1 MSHSEKVILT
11 NMCMIYDDSGKVV
24 VQDRQN
30 PDWPGIVFPGGH
42 VEPGESIT
50 DSVIREIHEETGLEI
65 SDLRMCGVKDWM
77 RDDGSRY
84 IVFLYKTNTFEG
96 DLTSSYEGKVW
107 WVPLDELQKMNLPR
121 SMHSMLRVFLE
132 DDITEQ
138 FLYKENGEWLENLK

>member
-1 MSHSEKVILT
+1 MSNSEKVILT

-50 DSVIREIHEETGLEI
+50 DSVIREIREETGLEI

-107 WVPLDELQKMNLPR
+107 WAPLDELQKMNLPR

-138 FLYKENGEWLENLK
+138 YLYKKNDEWLEILK

>member
-1 MSHSEKVILT
+1 
-11 NMCMIYDDSGKVV
+11 MIYDDSGKVV

-50 DSVIREIHEETGLEI
+50 DSVIREIREETGLEI
-65 SDLRMCGVKDWM
+65 SDLHMCGVKDWM

-107 WVPLDELQKMNLPR
+107 WVPLESARRPGASGRPL
-121 SMHSMLRVFLE
+121 
-132 DDITEQ
+132 
-138 FLYKENGEWLENLK
+138 

>member
-1 MSHSEKVILT
+1 MSPSEKVILT
-11 NMCMIYDDSGKVV
+11 NMCMIYDDIGNVV

-50 DSVIREIHEETGLEI
+50 DSVIREIREETGLEI
-65 SDLRMCGVKDWM
+65 SDLHMCGIKDWM

-96 DLTSSYEGKVW
+96 ELTSSYEGKVW
-107 WVPLDELQKMNLPR
+107 WVPLNELRKMNLPR
-121 SMHSMLRVFLE
+121 SMHSMLRVFFE

>member
-11 NMCMIYDDSGKVV
+11 NMCMIYDGNGNVV

-50 DSVIREIHEETGLEI
+50 DSVIREIREETGLEI

-96 DLTSSYEGKVW
+96 ELTSSYEGKVW
-107 WVPLDELQKMNLPR
+107 WVPLNELRKMNLPR

-138 FLYKENGEWLENLK
+138 FLYKENGEWLEILK

>member
-1 MSHSEKVILT
+1 
-11 NMCMIYDDSGKVV
+11 MIYDDSGNVV

-30 PDWPGIVFPGGH
+30 PNWPGIVFPGGH

-50 DSVIREIHEETGLEI
+50 DSVIREIREETGLEI
-65 SDLRMCGVKDWM
+65 SDLRICGVKDWM

-84 IVFLYKTNTFEG
+84 IVFLYKTNTIKGE
-96 DLTSSYEGKVW
+96 LVSSYEGKVW

-138 FLYKENGEWLENLK
+138 FLYKENGEWLEILK

>member
-1 MSHSEKVILT
+1 MSHPEKVILT
-11 NMCMIYDDSGKVV
+11 NMCMIYDDSGNVV

-30 PDWPGIVFPGGH
+30 PNWPGIVFPGGH

-50 DSVIREIHEETGLEI
+50 DSVIREIREETGLEI
-65 SDLRMCGVKDWM
+65 SDLRICGVKDWM

-84 IVFLYKTNTFEG
+84 IVFLYKTNTIKGE
-96 DLTSSYEGKVW
+96 LVSSYEGKVW

-138 FLYKENGEWLENLK
+138 FLYKENGEWLEILK

>member
-11 NMCMIYDDSGKVV
+11 NMCMIYDNSGNVV

-42 VEPGESIT
+42 VDSGEPIT
-50 DSVIREIHEETGLEI
+50 DSVIREIREETGLEI
-65 SDLRMCGVKDWM
+65 SCLRMCGVKDWM

-84 IVFLYKTNTFEG
+84 IVFLYKTNTFTGE
-96 DLTSSYEGKVW
+96 LTSSYEGKVW
-107 WVPLDELQKMNLPR
+107 WVPLDELPKMNLPR

-138 FLYKENGEWLENLK
+138 FLYKENGEWLEMLK